1 MRQPSPVPGTISLSP
16 PGNQDRLSFTGIL
29 IGAFL
34 ALFLSQFDLCMRLQ
48 GRLSFPPLYLLLGAQ
63 ALLAVAIW
71 YRSPRQVL
79 QLLRECQGGIFA
91 FAAIAVL
98 AFAGAALPNA
108 DLSDGGMN
116 AIYPSL
122 DFLIYLLAI
131 PLVTIFASAKNWQL
145 ANVIALIGIAT
156 SIFIDARYPGTFS
169 LLETRAA
176 GFGINPNRGAA
187 ITTMVLIGALD
198 WKRPRVSLMAVCW
211 GGLALAAVFLTMSR
225 SGVLLLGVVGTL
237 YLRLCV
243 RRNGMGSLVLLGG
256 LAFGVGGYALIAADA
271 AQQLLPMFESTG
283 SRASLFSGQLDAM
296 DTAEDSR
303 LVLIQE
309 YLEMIF
315 EHPILGWGTGFT
327 YGNELGAHNMFLAR
341 WVDNG
346 LFGLVAYVVLIWMTF
361 RTGRRYGSWECMTVG
376 IYLLAYSFFTHNLLE
391 QKNMLLIMAISA
403 GRAVMNAPR
412 PVSVGNAVLATRKMT
427 YSSRESLAK
436 AG

>member
-1 MRQPSPVPGTISLSP
+1 MRQSAPVPSTIQLAP
-16 PGNQDRLSFTGIL
+16 RVDQDRLTFTGIL
-29 IGAFL
+29 IGAYL
-34 ALFLSQFDLCMRLQ
+34 ALFLCQFDLCMRLQ
-48 GRLSFPPLYLLLGAQ
+48 GRLSFPPLYLLLGSQ
-63 ALLAVAIW
+63 SLLAVSIW
-71 YRSPRQVL
+71 YQNPRRVL
-79 QLLRECQGGIFA
+79 QLLGECRGGIFA

-98 AFAGAALPNA
+98 AFAGAALPDA

-116 AIYPSL
+116 AIYPTL

-131 PLVTIFASAKNWQL
+131 PLVTIFASARNWRL
-145 ANVIALIGIAT
+145 ANLIALIGIAT

-169 LLETRAA
+169 LQETRAA

-187 ITTMVLIGALD
+187 ITVMVLIGALD
-198 WKRPRVSLMAVCW
+198 WKHPRISFATVCW
-211 GGLALAAVFLTMSR
+211 GMLALAAVFLTLSR
-225 SGVLLLGVVGTL
+225 SGVLMLGVVGTS

-271 AQQLLPMFESTG
+271 AQQVLPMFESAG
-283 SRASLFSGQLDAM
+283 SRANLFSGQLDAM
-296 DTAEDSR
+296 DTSEDSR
-303 LVLIQE
+303 LILVQE
-309 YLEMIF
+309 YFDMIF

-346 LFGLVAYVVLIWMTF
+346 IFGLGTYVALIWMTF
-361 RTGRRYGSWECMTVG
+361 RTGRKYGSWECMTVG
-376 IYLLAYSFFTHNLLE
+376 LFVFAYSFFTHNLLE

-403 GRAVMNAPR
+403 GRAALNAPR
-412 PVSVGNAVLATRKMT
+412 PVSVGNAVLATRRMA
-427 YSSRESLAK
+427 YSPREGLAK